1 MPAML
6 LADARRQI
14 VAVAQRLRPDGLV
27 AGTAGN
33 LSIRSGDLVAA
44 TPSGVDYDDLT
55 PETIGVHQLDG
66 SPVDAPLAP
75 TSELPMHLAVYER
88 TDGIDAIVHTHS
100 PAAAAVT
107 LLVDELPR
115 IHYYVAL
122 FGGTSIRVAPY
133 ARFGT
138 TELAENVAAALR
150 DRTGALLEHHGA
162 LTGAATLEEAYTLA
176 LHLEWLCDVYLR
188 ARAAGEP
195 KVLSEEQLAE
205 TLTGLEGYGQP
216 DEK

>member
-1 MPAML
+1 ML
-6 LADARRQI
+6 LADARRVI
-14 VAVAQRLRPDGLV
+14 VSVTQRLRPDGLV

-33 LSIRSGDLVAA
+33 LSIRSGDLVAV

-55 PETIGVHQLDG
+55 PETIGVHRLDG
-66 SPVDAPLAP
+66 TPVEASLAP
-75 TSELPMHLAVYER
+75 TSELPLHLAVYKR
-88 TDGIDAIVHTHS
+88 TEGIDAIVHTHS
-100 PAAAAVT
+100 PAAVAVT
-107 LLVDELPR
+107 LVADELPR

-138 TELAENVAAALR
+138 TELAENVVIALR
-150 DRTGALLEHHGA
+150 DRQGALLEHHGA
-162 LTGAATLEEAYTLA
+162 LTGAATLEEAYILA

-195 KVLSEEQLAE
+195 KVLSEEQVAE
-205 TLTGLEGYGQP
+205 ALTGLGGYGQP
-216 DEK
+216 GG

>member
-1 MPAML
+1 M
-6 LADARRQI
+6 
-14 VAVAQRLRPDGLV
+14 
-27 AGTAGN
+27 
-33 LSIRSGDLVAA
+33 
-44 TPSGVDYDDLT
+44 
-55 PETIGVHQLDG
+55 GVHQLDG

-88 TDGIDAIVHTHS
+88 SKGIDAIVHTHS

-138 TELAENVAAALR
+138 PELAENVAAALR
-150 DRTGALLEHHGA
+150 DRNGALLEHHGA
-162 LTGAATLEEAYTLA
+162 LTGATTLEEAYTLA

-188 ARAAGEP
+188 ARAVGEP

-205 TLTGLEGYGQP
+205 TLTGLVGYGQP
-216 DEK
+216 RG